1 MMATDIAPT
10 LFSLTNELEFTSSPP
25 QSALQ
30 QRPAPQQARLVSVQR
45 DPETPKVASQRSS
58 EIERRHPLRA
68 DRLTIA
74 VARAVTS
81 AGHASSAAFRP
92 QTTRAAGCWAGA
104 APPAAAAPCQPTLQ
118 AFTSQRTA
126 QTLVATKCKAWSF
139 SSKQSSVRKGEDRR
153 GPHV

>member
-1 MMATDIAPT
+1 MMATDTAPT
-10 LFSLTNELEFTSSPP
+10 LFSLTNGLEFTSSPP

-68 DRLTIA
+68 DRLTIT

-81 AGHASSAAFRP
+81 AGHASSAALRP
-92 QTTRAAGCWAGA
+92 QTTPAAGCWAGA
-104 APPAAAAPCQPTLQ
+104 APPAAAAQCPPTLQ

-126 QTLVATKCKAWSF
+126 QTSFCEESLAVVLLIKTELV
-139 SSKQSSVRKGEDRR
+139 KGGDR
-153 GPHV
+153 GGTHV